1 MKGIIFNLAQE
12 VITDSYGE
20 DTWDDLLERAGLEG
34 SYTSLGNYP
43 DGELMALVAAAAS
56 ALGRPAEHV
65 VRDLGV
71 GAIPLLAARYP
82 GFFDG
87 HASTLPFVLTL
98 NEIIHAEVRKLYP
111 DADLPT
117 FEFEDT
123 EGEELVLIYRSKRQ
137 LCSLAEGFLIGA
149 AAHYGER
156 ASIDQPECMHHGA
169 DRCRIRCVFSAADD
183 DPT

>member
-12 VITDSYGE
+12 VVTGSYGE
-20 DTWDDLLERAGLEG
+20 DTWDSLLDRTGLEG

-43 DGELMALVAAAAS
+43 DSELMALVGAAAD
-56 ALGRPAEHV
+56 ALGRPAEDV
-65 VRDLGV
+65 VRELGV

-87 HASTLPFVLTL
+87 HASTYPFVLTL
-98 NEIIHAEVRKLYP
+98 NDIIHAEVRKLYP

-117 FEFEDT
+117 FEFERTGDDA
-123 EGEELVLIYRSKRQ
+123 LVLIYRSERR
-137 LCSLAEGFLIGA
+137 LCALAEGFLLGA

-156 ASIDQPECMHHGA
+156 AVIDQSECMLHGA
-169 DRCRIRCVFSAADD
+169 DRCRIRCVFSAAD
-183 DPT
+183 

>member
-12 VITDSYGE
+12 VIVDSYGE
-20 DTWDDLLERAGLEG
+20 ETWDALLDRAGLDG

-43 DGELMALVAAAAS
+43 DEELVALIGAAAQ
-56 ALGRPAEHV
+56 ALGRPADDI
-65 VRDLGV
+65 VRDLGI
-71 GAIPLLAARYP
+71 GAMPLLATRYP
-82 GFFDG
+82 AFFEG
-87 HASTLPFVLTL
+87 HASTFPFVLTL
-98 NEIIHAEVRKLYP
+98 NDIIHAEVRKLYP

-117 FEFEDT
+117 FEFEASD
-123 EGEELVLIYRSKRQ
+123 GDELVLIYRSKRQ

-156 ASIDQPECMHHGA
+156 AAIDQPECMHNGA